1 MSTDQAP
8 TTDEQVATEDT
19 GHKGIGKERS
29 LLNTVSLL
37 IIASVALTAGLIYT
51 RSVLLPFV
59 LAVLLSYLVSPVV
72 DVLQT
77 RLKVPRPAAMVAA
90 FLLIAVGVVVLAL
103 LLVTSIGGLAD
114 KQEIYEAKFV
124 EIGSWFT
131 GVAERFFPEVGKEE
145 IVGSLGALPEK
156 LGGWVGSAFGGVF
169 SFFGTAFL
177 VLVFVI
183 YLILG
188 HKPSEQ
194 RQGLWAE
201 IDVRVRRYLST
212 KVATSA
218 ATGLLVW
225 LVLWAIGLDLALVFG
240 VMAFLLNFIPSV
252 GSIIATVLPLPIAL
266 FQFDQPWRIA
276 LVLLLPLAIQMV
288 VGNGIEPK
296 LMGESLDLHPV
307 TILLA
312 LIFWGLVW
320 GPVGMLLATPITAV
334 AKIVLGRFQ
343 TTRPVAE
350 VLGGRLP
357 QV

>member
-1 MSTDQAP
+1 MSEREASP
-8 TTDEQVATEDT
+8 TVDPQTSRLKL
-19 GHKGIGKERS
+19 GGERS

-37 IIASVALTAGLIYT
+37 IIASVALTAALIYT
-51 RSVLLPFV
+51 RSVLVPFV
-59 LAVLLSYLVSPVV
+59 LAVLVSYLVSPVV
-72 DVLQT
+72 DLLQT
-77 RLKVPRPAAMVAA
+77 KLRVPRYLAMLAA
-90 FLLIAVGVVVLAL
+90 FVLIVVGVVVLAL
-103 LLVTSIGGLAD
+103 LLTTSVGGLAE
-114 KQEIYEAKFV
+114 KQDVYAAKFV
-124 EIGSWFT
+124 EIGGWFT
-131 GVAERFFPEVGKEE
+131 DTAERFFPDLGKEDVTE
-145 IVGSLGALPEK
+145 QLGDLPKKAL
-156 LGGWVGSAFGGVF
+156 GWVSSAFGGVF
-169 SFFGTAFL
+169 SFLSTAFL

-194 RQGLWAE
+194 RQGMWAE
-201 IDVRVRRYLST
+201 IDTKVRRYLST

-218 ATGLLVW
+218 VTGILVG
-225 LVLWAIGLDLALVFG
+225 LVLWMLGLDLALVFG

-252 GSIIATVLPLPIAL
+252 GSIIATILPLPLAL

-334 AKIVLGRFQ
+334 AKIVLERFE
-343 TTRPVAE
+343 TTKPVAGL
-350 VLGGRLP
+350 LGGRLP
-357 QV
+357 QL

>member
-1 MSTDQAP
+1 MSEEPASP
-8 TTDEQVATEDT
+8 TVDVDSTSQRL
-19 GHKGIGKERS
+19 GGERG
-29 LLNTVSLL
+29 LLNTISLL
-37 IIASVALTAGLIYT
+37 ILAAVALTVALIYT
-51 RSVLLPFV
+51 RSVLVPFA
-59 LAVLLSYLVSPVV
+59 LAVLVSYLVSPVV

-77 RLKVPRPAAMVAA
+77 HLKVPRFLAMVVA

-103 LLVTSIGGLAD
+103 LLTTSVGGLAE
-114 KQEIYEAKFV
+114 KQDVYEAKFE
-124 EIGSWFT
+124 EIGAWFT
-131 GVAERFFPEVGKEE
+131 EVTERFFPDVGEEDVKE
-145 IVGSLGALPEK
+145 SLGELPDKAL
-156 LGGWVGSAFGGVF
+156 GWLSSAFGGVF
-169 SFFGTAFL
+169 SFLGTAFL

-188 HKPSEQ
+188 HKPSEK
-194 RQGLWAE
+194 REGLWAE
-201 IDVRVRRYLST
+201 VDSKVRRYLST

-218 ATGLLVW
+218 VTGILVG
-225 LVLWAIGLDLALVFG
+225 LVLWMLGLDLALVFG

-252 GSIIATVLPLPIAL
+252 GSIIATVLPLPLAL

-334 AKIVLGRFQ
+334 TKIVLERFE
-343 TTRPVAE
+343 TTKPVAGL
-350 VLGGRLP
+350 LGGRLP
-357 QV
+357 QL